1 MNDRTDAELEK
12 NMRQLLTGLKDWR
25 REAEEKRYQR
35 YWAEIKVPFTL
46 DEALGKYTKAELD
59 TIRKTLKIKNASSL
73 KKAELIGLL
82 QKRIPEYLEQI
93 VFQLDTERFNLLT
106 KIANND
112 GQIVAPSLEDDQIE
126 YFRANGL
133 LYTGIFEGKK
143 ILAAPKELIGQI
155 TAWKDNVNIRAIVK
169 RNTEWIKLTRGLLYY
184 YGTLSESQLVQM
196 LEELLKE
203 TIHVEEYRSVVVNA
217 NSYLEETYID
227 GELYSNIRVFD
238 PKRVQQEHRSRSSLQ
253 FYPFTKQQLLT
264 AGEPGFVER
273 NQSYIQLVKFLI
285 NNFEVDQEEA
295 DDIVEECVYATRIGS
310 GPNDVLEFLSHSF
323 EFVDRQMVQKLMD
336 KVVHLMNNTREWF
349 LKGHTSTELMAQEK
363 KYLRPLSDTKR
374 NRNEAKK
381 VVKVGRNDPCPCG
394 SGKKYKKCCGR

>member
-73 KKAELIGLL
+73 KKAELTLL
-82 QKRIPEYLEQI
+82 LEERIPEYLGQI
-93 VFQLDTERFNLLT
+93 VLQLDTERFNLLT

-143 ILAAPKELIGQI
+143 ILAAPKELIGHI

-196 LEELLKE
+196 LEELLKD

-217 NSYLEETYID
+217 NSYLEEIYID

-323 EFVDRQMVQKLMD
+323 EFVDMQMVQTLMD

-363 KYLRPLSDTKR
+363 KHLRPLSDTKR